1 MIDPF
6 AHHRASSDFQTWVK
20 NDFQNMFPKFS
31 NDLFFDD
38 SVVYQKKKEFSNMR
52 GATLM
57 LVGAGPS
64 SLSESWK
71 LEKYDYLWT
80 MNQFYKS
87 DIFRDVKVDLAM
99 IMGETNLRDPEFL
112 EKRNK
117 DNILIGFESHDRW
130 ENYRFDEYENYF
142 CMHTKFY
149 GKIGIG
155 ARMKMF
161 AACLGF
167 EEVMFT
173 GFDGPEQIFLGNHS
187 FEPGKKTLPSVFD
200 GQSLESV
207 SYHHK
212 AQYDFL
218 WRLIRQKYSKV
229 SFKNLGGGTKYHE
242 ECR

>member
-38 SVVYQKKKEFSNMR
+38 SVVYQKKKEFANMR

-64 SLSESWK
+64 SLNESWK

-87 DIFRDVKVDLAM
+87 DIFRDAKVDLAM
-99 IMGETNLRDPEFL
+99 IMGETNLRDTEFL
-112 EKRNK
+112 KKRNK

-130 ENYRFDEYENYF
+130 ENYRFDE
-142 CMHTKFY
+142 
-149 GKIGIG
+149 
-155 ARMKMF
+155 
-161 AACLGF
+161 
-167 EEVMFT
+167 
-173 GFDGPEQIFLGNHS
+173 
-187 FEPGKKTLPSVFD
+187 
-200 GQSLESV
+200 
-207 SYHHK
+207 
-212 AQYDFL
+212 
-218 WRLIRQKYSKV
+218 
-229 SFKNLGGGTKYHE
+229 
-242 ECR
+242 